1 MNVLKKSINLK
12 LTKEGGLKKVERP
25 ENKRNQENIKRP
37 LPKSNCINLI
47 LVLVT
52 TKQTSNGG
60 TVTVKQN
67 YKSTPTVLN
76 KVNELVRLDKDK
88 YFSQKNEAKPNKPDI
103 QYFSNDHKKNPC
115 NLPVNYKKSG
125 TRFEKFSK
133 DEENFTDR
141 EFKTDIMNKL
151 LKKSE
156 IIGKNMKLGKKG
168 DTATQTHILTTN
180 CTDNIKESN
189 SLQMDAY
196 HNPKL
201 LFEPKYN
208 TIEEAKQNN
217 IIEMNSNQ
225 RVFFVE
231 SDTLENDILLSIQNF
246 GTLLRINNSKGVKID
261 ENSPDIIKL
270 NNLLNSIKTGHNDS
284 SQLLFNENN
293 TIRRDTFINDNY
305 NKKQCSRQETSLFN
319 TLKRENIING
329 IYLNSDMRIKK
340 YGIFFDFFSENIKEI
355 NNFLKPPENFNNLSR
370 TSTLR
375 IIEKTISNAETNKVT
390 SNVVS
395 EFSLFNE
402 SEKNDQRNSQ
412 KKFSP
417 NMLNK
422 DITLCDYNCSDMHEN
437 AIVNKPNDLSAAKI
451 NINIEN
457 VNENYN
463 NTNTFNNNLTLLKMN
478 SYEKKNSILELF
490 DNRSINS
497 EICRNGVVY
506 DDDQIM
512 KNLEFEIN
520 SNVSSMKN
528 ISKYFRGDSHRNDPR
543 IVGSEIDPKD
553 PNLTIQFNNFSGNT
567 NRLENKNIGNK
578 IALRINNIKN
588 KLSLDQTYK
597 MDEFYS
603 PNNENEDKTI
613 IHYQYNKSKDETY
626 LNNNL
631 KTEKY
636 QK

>member
-1 MNVLKKSINLK
+1 
-12 LTKEGGLKKVERP
+12 
-25 ENKRNQENIKRP
+25 
-37 LPKSNCINLI
+37 
-47 LVLVT
+47 VLVT

-88 YFSQKNEAKPNKPDI
+88 YFSQKNEPKIVKPEV
-103 QYFSNDHKKNPC
+103 QYFSNDHKKNPSNSNMQPNC
-115 NLPVNYKKSG
+115 KKSG
-125 TRFEKFSK
+125 ARLEKFSK
-133 DEENFTDR
+133 EEENFTDR
-141 EFKTDIMNKL
+141 EFKTDLMNKL

-156 IIGKNMKLGKKG
+156 NFGKNMKMGKKG

-180 CTDNIKESN
+180 CTDNVKESN
-189 SLQMDAY
+189 SLHIDGF
-196 HNPKL
+196 HNTKL
-201 LFEPKYN
+201 LYEPKYN

-217 IIEMNSNQ
+217 TIEMNSQ
-225 RVFFVE
+225 QKVLFVE

-270 NNLLNSIKTGHNDS
+270 NNLLYTIKTGHNDS
-284 SQLLFNENN
+284 SQTMMNENN

-305 NKKQCSRQETSLFN
+305 NKKNCNRQETSLFN

-375 IIEKTISNAETNKVT
+375 IIEKTISNAETNKIT

-417 NMLNK
+417 NMMNK

-457 VNENYN
+457 AHENYN
-463 NTNTFNNNLTLLKMN
+463 TNNNLTLLKMN
-478 SYEKKNSILELF
+478 SYEKKNSLLELF
-490 DNRSINS
+490 DNKSINS

-528 ISKYFRGDSHRNDPR
+528 ISKYFRADSNRNEPK
-543 IVGSEIDPKD
+543 IAGGEHDPKD

-567 NRLENKNIGNK
+567 NRYENKNLGNK

-603 PNNENEDKTI
+603 PENENEDKTV
-613 IHYQYNKSKDETY
+613 IHYQYNKSKDDPY
-626 LNNNL
+626 LSNNL
-631 KTEKY
+631 MTEKQ
-636 QK
+636 QKYHILILGSFFILLMFWKI